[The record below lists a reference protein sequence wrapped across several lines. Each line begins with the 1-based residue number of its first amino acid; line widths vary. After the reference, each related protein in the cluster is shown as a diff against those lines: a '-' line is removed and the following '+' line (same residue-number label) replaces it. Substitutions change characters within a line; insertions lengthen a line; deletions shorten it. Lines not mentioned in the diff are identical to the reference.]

1 VWQSKTAME
10 RVLIFE
16 TEEAKLQFK
25 EALEK
30 ATFGR
35 VLVEEDHGWPKPAL
49 RVWGAVPSQIMAAS
63 TWAGFSPVW
72 EG

>member
-1 VWQSKTAME
+1 ME

-16 TEEAKLQFK
+16 TEEAKVKFK

-35 VLVEEDHGWPKPAL
+35 ALVEEDHGWHRPAL
-49 RVWGAVPSQIMAAS
+49 RVWGVMPSQIIAAS
-63 TWAGFSPVW
+63 AWAGFSPAW